1 MGLFDFLRRRQPEP
15 TGNLPAMNL
24 VGGGVEG
31 YPTPPPSDL
40 VADMAA
46 MSQFPWMWA
55 CVDTVSSQLAM
66 LPLRAYRPK
75 QGGGMAEVV
84 DHPFH
89 SLMRRPGSS
98 VQSSGL
104 MLRRQVATDWLLSR
118 TGFLVVDQPR
128 RPALLYRYHPA
139 TVQPVSDDM
148 MEPRAYQVGDVVTR
162 KVPADQVVH
171 IRGPSWQADA
181 QGVYGTSPVQVLQR
195 LLNAELAIMES
206 MRRQSKLA
214 RPEGMVRPP
223 EGGAN
228 WGTDQA
234 ARMKSWFADWQRGQG
249 GLLVLP
255 FDVRFDPISH
265 APKDMDYPGGLQRI
279 TSATLAAMR
288 VYPTVVG
295 IQSANYATAQQEAV
309 LHWEA
314 READAA
320 VLDDAWTR
328 IARMFPG
335 CEEDVIQSDFSSIE
349 ALQGKRTAALDR
361 VKSWIDVG
369 LTPADACAQEGFA
382 EAAKLLSTPAPKS
395 AEPRADANATQRR
408 HLQAALQLLDTHH
421 GESLDAEQVSTLR
434 STLRHAAVL

>member
-1 MGLFDFLRRRQPEP
+1 MGLLDFLRRRPPES
-15 TGNLPAMNL
+15 TRSLPPL
-24 VGGGVEG
+24 LEGGGVDG

-40 VADMAA
+40 TADMAA
-46 MSQFPWMWA
+46 MAQFPWVWA
-55 CVDTVSSQLAM
+55 CVDAVSSQLAM
-66 LPLRAYRPK
+66 LPLRVYRPK
-75 QGGGMAEVV
+75 AGGGTAEVV
-84 DHPFH
+84 DHPF
-89 SLMRRPGSS
+89 LALLRRPGTSAH
-98 VQSSGL
+98 SSGL
-104 MLRRQVATDWLLSR
+104 MLRRQVATDWLLAR
-118 TGFLVVDQPR
+118 TAFLVVDQPR
-128 RPALLYRYHPA
+128 RPMLLYRYHPA
-139 TVQPVSDDM
+139 TVQPVNNSM
-148 MEPRAYQVGDVVTR
+148 LEPSAYQVGSTVTR
-162 KVPADQVVH
+162 TVPADQVIH

-181 QGVYGTSPVQVLQR
+181 QGVYGTAPVQVLQR

-223 EGGAN
+223 EGAN
-228 WGTDQA
+228 WGVDQA
-234 ARMKSWFADWQRGQG
+234 SRIKAWFADWQRGQG
-249 GLLVLP
+249 GLLVMP
-255 FDVRFDPISH
+255 HDVRFDAIAHS
-265 APKDMDYPGGLQRI
+265 PKDMDYPGGLQRI